1 MGIFRK
7 KSGTATTR
15 NEGLRK
21 GKSRSEAGFSAV
33 DCMRSTGQVVLA
45 SRWANCFRSNGVR
58 SFRIPVT
65 TL

>member
-33 DCMRSTGQVVLA
+33 ECMRSTGQDTVTWH
-45 SRWANCFRSNGVR
+45 WA
-58 SFRIPVT
+58 I
-65 TL
+65 